1 MPGIS
6 LEERLAR
13 LDSELA
19 EMRARLG
26 GLPRADEAADIWN
39 AIWLEETHHSTAL
52 EGNTL
57 VLNQVRELLAHGR
70 AVGSKPLRE
79 YLEVEGFSKASR
91 WVYEQ
96 AIDAHDDTAKL
107 VTLAEIRHIHVLV
120 VGDEWSV
127 LKAGRDAGAFRSQE
141 VQRFTSG
148 MTPPPAW
155 AVGSAMMDFS
165 ARLGAGPGDEH
176 PLVWVARTH
185 AEFERIH
192 PFRDGNGRTGRLL
205 ANLLL
210 VRLGYPPA
218 IILKR
223 ERSRYLTALARADQG
238 DARPLALMIVRAAKT
253 NLDRFIYPSVA
264 GPAKLVPLT
273 ALATSERPF
282 GALKAAAIR
291 NRLKHRI
298 LNGIIYSSK
307 NWLDD
312 YYKTKDPR
320 GRKVKTS

>member
-1 MPGIS
+1 
-6 LEERLAR
+6 
-13 LDSELA
+13 
-19 EMRARLG
+19 MRARLG
-26 GLPRADEAADIWN
+26 GLPSSDEAGDIWN
-39 AIWLEETHHSTAL
+39 AIWLEEAHHSTAL

-57 VLNQVRELLAHGR
+57 ELHQVRELLANGR
-70 AVGSKPLRE
+70 AVGSKSLRE

-91 WVYEQ
+91 WVYAQ
-96 AIDAHDDTAKL
+96 AINSHDDATKL
-107 VTLAEIRHIHVLV
+107 VTLAEVRHIHMLV

-127 LKAGRDAGAFRSQE
+127 LEPGRDAGAFRSHD
-141 VQRFTSG
+141 VQQFTSG

-155 AVGSAMMDFS
+155 TVGSAMTDFS
-165 ARLGAGPGDEH
+165 ARLGAGPADEH
-176 PLVWVARTH
+176 PLIWVARMH

-223 ERSRYLTALARADQG
+223 ERARYLTALARADQG
-238 DARPLALMIVRAAKT
+238 DPRPLTLMMVRAAKT

-273 ALATSERPF
+273 ALATGDRPF

-291 NRLKHRI
+291 NRLKHRV
-298 LNGIIYSSK
+298 LNGTIYSSK

>member
-1 MPGIS
+1 
-6 LEERLAR
+6 
-13 LDSELA
+13 
-19 EMRARLG
+19 MRARLG

-39 AIWLEETHHSTAL
+39 AIWLEEAHHSTAL

-91 WVYEQ
+91 WVYEH
-96 AIDAHDDTAKL
+96 AIDTHDDKAKL
-107 VTLAEIRHIHVLV
+107 VTLAEIRHVHALV

-127 LKAGRDAGAFRSQE
+127 LEAGRDAGAFRAQE
-141 VQRFTSG
+141 VQRFASG
-148 MTPPPAW
+148 MKPPPAW
-155 AVGSAMMDFS
+155 TVGSTMTDFGD
-165 ARLGAGPGDEH
+165 RLGAGPANEH
-176 PLVWVARTH
+176 PLIWVVGAH

-192 PFRDGNGRTGRLL
+192 PFLDGNGRTGRLL

-223 ERSRYLTALARADQG
+223 ERSRYLIALARADHG
-238 DARPLALMIVRAAKT
+238 DSRPLALMLVRAAKT

-264 GPAKLVPLT
+264 GLAKLVPLT
-273 ALATSERPF
+273 ALASADRPF
-282 GALKAAAIR
+282 GALKAAATR
-291 NRLKHRI
+291 NRLKHRM

-307 NWLDD
+307 NWLDE
-312 YYKTKDPR
+312 YYTTKDPR
-320 GRKVKTS
+320 GRKVKT

>member
-6 LEERLAR
+6 LEDRLAR
-13 LDSELA
+13 LDSELD
-19 EMRARLG
+19 EMRTRLG
-26 GLPRADEAADIWN
+26 GLPRADEAGDIWN
-39 AIWLEETHHSTAL
+39 AIWLEEAHHSTAL

-57 VLNQVRELLAHGR
+57 VLQQVRELLANGR
-70 AVGSKPLRE
+70 AVGSKSLRE

-96 AIDAHDDTAKL
+96 AMITRDDAAKL
-107 VTLAEIRHIHVLV
+107 VTLAEIRHIHALV

-127 LKAGRDAGAFRSQE
+127 LEPDRDAGAFRSQE
-141 VQRFTSG
+141 VQQFTSG

-155 AVGSAMMDFS
+155 TVASAMTDFS
-165 ARLGAGPGDEH
+165 ARLGTGPSGEH
-176 PLVWVARTH
+176 PVIWVAGAH
-185 AEFERIH
+185 AEFERIR

-223 ERSRYLTALARADQG
+223 ERSRYLSALARADQG
-238 DARPLALMIVRAAKT
+238 DPRPLALMMVRAAKV

-273 ALATSERPF
+273 ALATGDRPF
-282 GALKAAAIR
+282 GALKAAAVR

-312 YYKTKDPR
+312 YYTTKDPR